1 VMDGAMKA
9 IRLSDL
15 LIIGGTGLQVYPAAS
30 LVQGFEGSIAIINM
44 SPTTADN
51 QAQLMISAPIA
62 QTLRAVDELLI

>member
-1 VMDGAMKA
+1 
-9 IRLSDL
+9 
-15 LIIGGTGLQVYPAAS
+15 
-30 LVQGFEGSIAIINM
+30 VQGFEGSIAIINM